1 MSSDIDDAG
10 DAPTEFEGYSD
21 YQTVS
26 QSIARSIDNAV
37 EAYVL
42 VQSRHSEGARMN
54 ADTAAEAASH
64 ILGAAMKIL
73 PELEANAK
81 SEEETDDSEEE
92 LYTEILASWQGD
104 EGYIE
109 LLKQAQLVNECPDWL
124 HDFVYEIRRAG
135 FHLGYLK
142 AGREKRTETPD
153 WVEGKVEDM
162 FDT

>member
-1 MSSDIDDAG
+1 MSSDIDFD
-10 DAPTEFEGYSD
+10 DAPTRFEGYSD

-42 VQSRHSEGARMN
+42 VQSRHTEGARMN
-54 ADTAAEAASH
+54 AETAAEASSH
-64 ILGAAMKIL
+64 ILGAAMKML

-81 SEEETDDSEEE
+81 SEEETDDSVEEI
-92 LYTEILASWQGD
+92 YTDILESWQGE

-109 LLKQAQLVNECPDWL
+109 QLKRAQLVNECPSWL

-153 WVEGKVEDM
+153 WVEGKVENM